1 MTVLTKTLKD
11 AGYDN
16 IFTEVEHTESLG
28 LANPNQLRMFHLD
41 VSNNAFSFDA
51 MHDFLLKNIGRYV
64 FSRATMEQFRI
75 DDDLES
81 VGAKAIHLLKKT
93 ASTDTNWISDELGDI
108 LLYVFLEQMLGAPKL
123 FNKIELN
130 GFGSATSGGGV
141 HLLPLADNGSTP
153 SYQMVFGKS
162 KVIGDMKHAI
172 DNAFVQLVSVRD
184 NTARELQLV
193 ENTVFMQ
200 SYDADTAEKLKDII
214 IPSKKMNA
222 NVDKAF
228 GVFLGYSLGLD
239 ATKFSNS
246 DFRKELTRKMDLDIK
261 AHVTYIAEKIKDAN
275 MGTHSFYFYILPFND
290 ADVERMSVMTA
301 LLEGGA

>member
-93 ASTDTNWISDELGDI
+93 VNL
-108 LLYVFLEQMLGAPKL
+108 
-123 FNKIELN
+123 
-130 GFGSATSGGGV
+130 
-141 HLLPLADNGSTP
+141 
-153 SYQMVFGKS
+153 
-162 KVIGDMKHAI
+162 
-172 DNAFVQLVSVRD
+172 
-184 NTARELQLV
+184 
-193 ENTVFMQ
+193 
-200 SYDADTAEKLKDII
+200 KLK
-214 IPSKKMNA
+214 PLK
-222 NVDKAF
+222 
-228 GVFLGYSLGLD
+228 
-239 ATKFSNS
+239 
-246 DFRKELTRKMDLDIK
+246 
-261 AHVTYIAEKIKDAN
+261 
-275 MGTHSFYFYILPFND
+275 
-290 ADVERMSVMTA
+290 RMPMVI
-301 LLEGGA
+301 